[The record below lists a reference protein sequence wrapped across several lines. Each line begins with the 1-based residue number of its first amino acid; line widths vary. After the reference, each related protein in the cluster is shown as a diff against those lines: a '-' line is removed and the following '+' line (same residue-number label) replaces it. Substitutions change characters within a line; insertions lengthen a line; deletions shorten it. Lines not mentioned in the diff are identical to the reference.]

1 MKKLIA
7 LGVAGVLFST
17 SAHAIGLGGSKSGKK
32 FNYEACGKIVE
43 GKTTLKEAQKMLKG
57 KPVGSGKSAGRHYV
71 TYSYTKGGG
80 IGLGKFG
87 VGLGGGK
94 GWQYQCTLTHTAEG
108 RILSVDM
115 QKIETGSTG
124 ANTSL

>member
-7 LGVAGVLFST
+7 VALLGIFFTG

-43 GKTTLKEAQKMLKG
+43 GKTTLEEAKKMLKG
-57 KPVGSGKSAGRHYV
+57 KPVSTGKNAGRHYS
-71 TYSYTKGGG
+71 TYQYTKGGG
-80 IGLGKFG
+80 LGVGAFG
-87 VGLGGGK
+87 VRLSGGK
-94 GWQYQCTLTHTAEG
+94 AIQYQCTLTHNSEG

-115 QKIETGSTG
+115 NQTEIGTQG
-124 ANTSL
+124 AGI